1 MVLEMGHYSEKP
13 KHVVLDLYYI
23 EGVWNILDIWAG
35 KATECC
41 KQSLI
46 GRFDGA
52 LEGSSNRTR

>member
-1 MVLEMGHYSEKP
+1 MGHYSEKP

-23 EGVWNILDIWAG
+23 EGMWNILDIWAG

-46 GRFDGA
+46 GHFDGA
-52 LEGSSNRTR
+52 FEGSSNRTR